1 MPMIVSCKLPP
12 HFADR
17 LRIVMAWRKQSS
29 EYGHLRNIPGDI
41 MRDLLGEWVKEQ
53 EREMTAN
60 E

>member
-1 MPMIVSCKLPP
+1 MIVTCKLPP

-17 LRIVMAWRKQSS
+17 LRAVIAWRKQSS

-41 MRDLLGEWVKEQ
+41 LRDLLGEWVKEQ
-53 EREMTAN
+53 EGEMAAD